1 MLLFGES
8 VLFYSGKI
16 QNSGELVDM
25 KIVMEVLFGY
35 FDIVVDMD
43 DNERVNIDS
52 NG

>member
-1 MLLFGES
+1 
-8 VLFYSGKI
+8 
-16 QNSGELVDM
+16 M